1 VSGPPEETP
10 NPVEPSSPGQSGP
23 PAWVAFT
30 FMGSTIAT
38 CLAVGVLGGIWVDG
52 RFHTSPVGLLVGVAL
67 GTVAA
72 VVSVVQQVRRFL

>member
-1 VSGPPEETP
+1 MSGPREEAP
-10 NPVEPSSPGQSGP
+10 GPSESPPPGQSGP

-38 CLAVGVLGGIWVDG
+38 CLAVGVLGGIWFDG
-52 RFHTSPVGLLVGVAL
+52 RFHTSPVGLLVGVGL

-72 VVSVVQQVRRFL
+72 VVSVIQQVRRFL